1 MTLYT
6 ILDNIDSLCFFLLGT
21 SVLYLFVFALL
32 SHIKRKD
39 IYPAAGKLHRFVI
52 LYPAYKEDR
61 VIGNAISNFLKQDY
75 PKSCYD
81 VVVISDQMQD
91 DTINRLK
98 SMPVTLMEVHFQ
110 QSSKAKAMQYAMENL
125 DKNTYDMVVIM
136 DADNTVEP
144 NFLHELNKAYH
155 SGCLVIQAHR
165 MAKNLNTD
173 TAILDAVSEEINNSI
188 FRKGHVRLGLSA
200 ALIGSGMAIDF
211 QWFKKNIFKLQ
222 TAGEDKELEA
232 LLLKENIFI
241 EYLEHVNV
249 YDEKTQKDSTF
260 YNQRRRWLSVQFHS
274 LARSIKDLP
283 SAIFDGKW
291 DYADKL
297 LQWMMLPRIILLG
310 VIILFSLILLPINLM
325 WAIKWWGLALLLLV
339 TLSISVPD
347 YLVTEHFI
355 KAMKKVPKLFILMV
369 FNLFRLKGA
378 NKKFI
383 HTEHGQSFKKED
395 KV

>member
-61 VIGNAISNFLKQDY
+61 VIENAVSNFLEQDY

-125 DKNTYDMVVIM
+125 NKNTYDMVVIM

-260 YNQRRRWLSVQFHS
+260 YNQRRRWLASQLF
-274 LARSIKDLP
+274 AIKNNIGKLP
-283 SAIFDGKW
+283 GALFDGKF
-291 DYADKL
+291 DYANKIC
-297 LQWMMLPRIILLG
+297 QWMMLPRVLLLG
-310 VIILFSLILLPINLM
+310 FIGIISIIVLLYQWT
-325 WAIKWWGLALLLLV
+325 WAIKWFILELLLV
-339 TLSISVPD
+339 ITLSLAVPD
-347 YLVTEHFI
+347 YLVNEQFK
-355 KAMKKVPKLFILMV
+355 KAVWKAPKLFLLMTL
-369 FNLFRLKGA
+369 NLFRLRGV

-383 HTEHGQSFKKED
+383 HTEHGENNK
-395 KV
+395 

>member
-61 VIGNAISNFLKQDY
+61 VIGNAISNFLEQDY

-260 YNQRRRWLSVQFHS
+260 YNQRRRWLASQLF
-274 LARSIKDLP
+274 AIKNNIGKLP
-283 SAIFDGKW
+283 GALFDGKF
-291 DYADKL
+291 DYANKIC
-297 LQWMMLPRIILLG
+297 QWMMLPRVLLLG
-310 VIILFSLILLPINLM
+310 FIGIISIIVLLYQWT
-325 WAIKWWGLALLLLV
+325 WAIKWFILELLLV
-339 TLSISVPD
+339 ITLSLAVPD
-347 YLVTEHFI
+347 YLVNEQFK
-355 KAMKKVPKLFILMV
+355 KAVWKAPKLFLLMTL
-369 FNLFRLKGA
+369 NLFRLRGV

-383 HTEHGQSFKKED
+383 HTEHGENNK
-395 KV
+395 

>member
-39 IYPAAGKLHRFVI
+39 IYPAVGKLHRFVI

-61 VIGNAISNFLKQDY
+61 VIENAISNFLEQDY

-110 QSSKAKAMQYAMENL
+110 QSSKAKAKQYAIENL

-260 YNQRRRWLSVQFHS
+260 YNQRRRWLASQLF
-274 LARSIKDLP
+274 AIKNNIGKLP
-283 SAIFDGKW
+283 GALFDGKF
-291 DYADKL
+291 DYANKIC
-297 LQWMMLPRIILLG
+297 QWMMLPRVLLLG
-310 VIILFSLILLPINLM
+310 FIGIISIIVLLYQWT
-325 WAIKWWGLALLLLV
+325 WAIKWFILELLLV
-339 TLSISVPD
+339 ITLSLAVPD
-347 YLVTEHFI
+347 YLVNEQFK
-355 KAMKKVPKLFILMV
+355 KAVWKAPKLFLLMTL
-369 FNLFRLKGA
+369 NLFRLRGV

-383 HTEHGQSFKKED
+383 HTEHGENNK
-395 KV
+395 

>member
-39 IYPAAGKLHRFVI
+39 IYPAVGKLHRFVI

-61 VIGNAISNFLKQDY
+61 VIENAISNFLEQNY

-98 SMPVTLMEVHFQ
+98 SMSVTLMEVHFQ

-260 YNQRRRWLSVQFHS
+260 YNQRRRWLASQLF
-274 LARSIKDLP
+274 AIKNNIGKLP
-283 SAIFDGKW
+283 GALFDGKF
-291 DYADKL
+291 DYANKIC
-297 LQWMMLPRIILLG
+297 QWMMLPRVLLLG
-310 VIILFSLILLPINLM
+310 FIGIISIIVLLYQWT
-325 WAIKWWGLALLLLV
+325 WAIKWFILELLLV
-339 TLSISVPD
+339 ITLSLAVPD
-347 YLVTEHFI
+347 YLVNEQFK
-355 KAMKKVPKLFILMV
+355 KAVWKAPKLFLLMTL
-369 FNLFRLKGA
+369 NLFRLRGV

-383 HTEHGQSFKKED
+383 HTEHGENNK
-395 KV
+395 